1 MRISTLAALAVAL
14 AACTPGSTPSSTRW
28 VVLEATADTTGTR
41 LTIVGT
47 VHYTDVEGGVY
58 TIKTEDGT
66 NYDPTNLP
74 AEFKKEG
81 LAVEAEARRQEGMA
95 GIHQVGPIVTLIRIR
110 TR

>member
-1 MRISTLAALAVAL
+1 MRLPVILLIAAL
-14 AACTPGSTPSSTRW
+14 AACTPKSSTPW
-28 VVLEATADTTGTR
+28 VVLPATADTTGSK

-47 VHYTDVEGGVY
+47 VHYTEVEGGVY
-58 TIKTEDGT
+58 TIRTEDGV

-81 LAVEAEARRQEGMA
+81 LAVEAEARKQDAMA
-95 GIHQVGPIVTLIRIR
+95 GIHQVGPIVTLTRIR

>member
-1 MRISTLAALAVAL
+1 MRTPTLAALAFAL
-14 AACTPGSTPSSTRW
+14 AACTPNSTPSATPW
-28 VVLEATADTTGTR
+28 VVLPAVADTTGAR

-47 VHYTDVEGGVY
+47 VHYADLEGGVY
-58 TIKTEDGT
+58 TIKAEDGT

-81 LAVEAEARRQEGMA
+81 LAVEAEARKQESMA

-110 TR
+110 NR